1 MKVAFIRKAANSSP
15 LFTALVMIAHA
26 PSLVRSID
34 ATKIAISQQQQRR
47 KAFFLP
53 RFSLRPAQT
62 GSKKMMALLVRD
74 ALIGLVG
81 LATCS
86 LPS

>member
-47 KAFFLP
+47 KAFLCLVSRCGP
-53 RFSLRPAQT
+53 PNWIEENDGAS
-62 GSKKMMALLVRD
+62 GS
-74 ALIGLVG
+74 
-81 LATCS
+81 
-86 LPS
+86 